1 MLSKLY
7 HEGGFIRGKQLN
19 KFRSPPN
26 SHSGAMSSS
35 SVGKLDGK
43 GRLIIPAA
51 YREVLGLRENS
62 NVLLTLSTERHALT
76 VLPFAAAGNELYAIR
91 VGLSDAPGSLSR
103 LLSLLAKNGVD
114 LVQSESIA
122 SERGR
127 RAQWKA
133 VADLSGCRLKAGA
146 VKALLLS
153 GKVAS
158 EAEIEG
164 L

>member
-1 MLSKLY
+1 
-7 HEGGFIRGKQLN
+7 
-19 KFRSPPN
+19 
-26 SHSGAMSSS
+26 MSSS

-51 YREVLGLRENS
+51 YREVLNLRENS